1 MNNGPAWSEGMV
13 YLQDKNHFIVL
24 TAEALPAPPPGGE
37 QSVYETGW
45 PGPARLPLGGPDLHA
60 RRFPNRALKPGERRR
75 EKEGN
80 KILFL
85 W

>member
-1 MNNGPAWSEGMV
+1 MV
-13 YLQDKNHFIVL
+13 YLQDKNHFIAL
-24 TAEALPAPPPGGE
+24 TAEALPAPPLVVNK
-37 QSVYETGW
+37 VYLS
-45 PGPARLPLGGPDLHA
+45 PAGPARLPLGGPDLHA

-75 EKEGN
+75 EIEGN